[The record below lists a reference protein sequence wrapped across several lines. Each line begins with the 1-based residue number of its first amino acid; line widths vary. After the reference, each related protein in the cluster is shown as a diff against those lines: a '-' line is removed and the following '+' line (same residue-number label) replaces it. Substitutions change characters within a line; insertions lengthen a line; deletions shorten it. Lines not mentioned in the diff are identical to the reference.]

1 MRSRLKKLY
10 HFSHPKPSSLLL
22 RNNPYDF
29 TTFFIFND
37 LFLGGVTKK
46 TLPPKMRACLY
57 IILCCWVFC
66 DLVAFRYGVFSFF
79 VFLIL
84 KTTTKNKRRSPHTHD
99 KYVSN
104 KIYKAFFV
112 LWYLWSV
119 TRVKNIFFYFI
130 FMNKTK
136 NIKFH

>member
-57 IILCCWVFC
+57 NISL
-66 DLVAFRYGVFSFF
+66 LLAFLSLHIYLLGLFSFF
-79 VFLIL
+79 VFFDFEN
-84 KTTTKNKRRSPHTHD
+84 KN
-99 KYVSN
+99 
-104 KIYKAFFV
+104 
-112 LWYLWSV
+112 
-119 TRVKNIFFYFI
+119 
-130 FMNKTK
+130 
-136 NIKFH
+136 